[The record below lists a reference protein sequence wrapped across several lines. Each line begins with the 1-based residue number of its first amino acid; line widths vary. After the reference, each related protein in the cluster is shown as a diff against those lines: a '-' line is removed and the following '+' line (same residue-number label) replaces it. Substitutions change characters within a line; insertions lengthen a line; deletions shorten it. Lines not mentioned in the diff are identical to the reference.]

1 MDLLVGTF
9 LLRPYVFGFLGA
21 FLVAGGADL
30 GWRRTLLF
38 GAWVGPVAWL
48 AEFASTRVG
57 VPFGLYHYTG
67 DTRGQELFIANVPF
81 MDCLSFTF
89 LAYASFC
96 LARAILRA
104 RQVPPPVVV
113 LVAGVA
119 MMLLDVVIDPLAVR
133 GDRWFL
139 GRIFYYPEGGVYF
152 GVPLSNFAGWMIVGW
167 VGIGG
172 FVFCSGAVGDGSRRG
187 WPDREARGSDTPG
200 RAVATGRPVAMGRS
214 VAIGGRGAD
223 TSSLPVAVD
232 LGTGLT
238 SGRGVGAAGGFD
250 GHGARVWPGI
260 ALYYAVLAFNLFVTG
275 WIGEWLLVGVGVAL
289 HATVAA
295 IFWSVVQRPAGRLG
309 LEKQRA

>member
-1 MDLLVGTF
+1 MDLLVGTL
-9 LLRPYVFGFLGA
+9 LLRPYVFGFLAA
-21 FLVAGGADL
+21 FLVAGAADL

-48 AEFASTRVG
+48 AEFASTRIG

-67 DTRGQELFIANVPF
+67 DTRGRELFIANVPF

-89 LAYASFC
+89 LAYAAFC
-96 LARAILRA
+96 LARAVLRA
-104 RQVPPPVVV
+104 RRGPDAVVV

-139 GRIFYYPEGGVYF
+139 GRIFYYPDGGVYF
-152 GVPLSNFAGWMIVGW
+152 GVPLSNFVGWMIVGW

-172 FVFCSGAVGDGSRRG
+172 YVCCSGAVGDGSRRG
-187 WPDREARGSDTPG
+187 WPGRGACGSDTPG
-200 RAVATGRPVAMGRS
+200 RPARMGP
-214 VAIGGRGAD
+214 RGSD
-223 TSSLPVAVD
+223 TSGLSAR
-232 LGTGLT
+232 TGLT
-238 SGRGVGAAGGFD
+238 IMQQMETITRFD
-250 GHGARVWPGI
+250 HHGARVWPGI

-275 WIGEWLLVGVGVAL
+275 WIGEWLLVVVGTTV
-289 HATVAA
+289 HTVAVA
-295 IFWSVVQRPAGRLG
+295 IFWSVAQRPAARLG